1 MYTHIKGVQ
10 ILISL
15 LKQFNIRHIVISPG
29 TRNTALA
36 HSVENDDFFSCYSI
50 VDERSAGYFA
60 LGISEALD
68 VPVCASCTAATA
80 TCNYLPAIKEAYE
93 KNIQLIALTADQDPY
108 EMFHMEDQCID
119 QVDMFHGYVKCAVD
133 VPKVNTER
141 DYWYFNR
148 RVNEALLE
156 LDHNGKGPIQI
167 NYHMSYS
174 LKEISTFD
182 VEQLPTTRKINRY
195 SDDIDF
201 DMWTSELMK
210 KKRIL
215 VVGGSDYDVTGKLRK
230 AINIFAQKYNTT
242 VIADTYANIYSDE
255 LILNP
260 KMLGDSITSGYV
272 NQLAPDLII
281 TFGNVYYSTVKYF
294 MQSYSTAV
302 EHWQIA
308 ADGMMNDGYHC
319 LKNIF
324 ECRPEEFF
332 EGVTKKCSSKND
344 MEYFELWKKR
354 VELFKYPDLKFTNF
368 KVIQEFCKRIPEN
381 ALLHTTVLDSI
392 RMSNYVDMPNTV
404 RCFANIGADGI
415 DGALSTFLGQAKSET
430 ELTFLLI
437 GDLCLLYDMNA
448 LLQKMPKNVRILVIN
463 NYAGAEFHKNFGL
476 ERIATLNQYVAAGH
490 SVKIEQCISSQFKYL
505 CATNIDELQEAIDT
519 FTKDGETPILLEVF
533 TDAPTDAAV
542 LKEYWSL
549 NRLETQDGSGKV
561 KKVIRELANKILND
575 KSKEK
580 IRRII
585 AAVKS

>member
-354 VELFKYPDLKFTNF
+354 VELFKYPDLKFTN
-368 KVIQEFCKRIPEN
+368 
-381 ALLHTTVLDSI
+381 
-392 RMSNYVDMPNTV
+392 
-404 RCFANIGADGI
+404 
-415 DGALSTFLGQAKSET
+415 
-430 ELTFLLI
+430 
-437 GDLCLLYDMNA
+437 
-448 LLQKMPKNVRILVIN
+448 
-463 NYAGAEFHKNFGL
+463 
-476 ERIATLNQYVAAGH
+476 
-490 SVKIEQCISSQFKYL
+490 
-505 CATNIDELQEAIDT
+505 
-519 FTKDGETPILLEVF
+519 
-533 TDAPTDAAV
+533 
-542 LKEYWSL
+542 
-549 NRLETQDGSGKV
+549 
-561 KKVIRELANKILND
+561 
-575 KSKEK
+575 
-580 IRRII
+580 
-585 AAVKS
+585 